1 MEDIINLTE
10 KIIKEL
16 SFKQRL
22 ELLERINEYF
32 QNERD
37 DINIEDALEIYKKS
51 IRNIN
56 LCKRKISN
64 FKGRK
69 KSMIDEK
76 IRKKIKSQF
85 ADL

>member
-10 KIIKEL
+10 KDIKEL
-16 SFKQRL
+16 SFKQQL

-32 QNERD
+32 QDERD
-37 DINIEDALEIYKKS
+37 DINIEDALEIYKKALE
-51 IRNIN
+51 ILTYAREK
-56 LCKRKISN
+56 LVTLKEE
-64 FKGRK
+64 

-76 IRKKIKSQF
+76 YEKIKSQF

>member
-10 KIIKEL
+10 KDIKEL
-16 SFKQRL
+16 SFKHQL

-37 DINIEDALEIYKKS
+37 DINIEDALEIYKKALE
-51 IRNIN
+51 ILTYAREK
-56 LCKRKISN
+56 LVTLKEE
-64 FKGRK
+64 

-76 IRKKIKSQF
+76 YEKIKSQF

>member
-10 KIIKEL
+10 KDIKEL

-37 DINIEDALEIYKKS
+37 DINIEDALEIYKKALE
-51 IRNIN
+51 ILTYAREK
-56 LCKRKISN
+56 LVTLKEE
-64 FKGRK
+64 

-76 IRKKIKSQF
+76 YEKIKSQF

>member
-10 KIIKEL
+10 KDIKEL
-16 SFKQRL
+16 SFKQQL

-37 DINIEDALEIYKKS
+37 DINIEDALEIYKKALE
-51 IRNIN
+51 ILTYAREK
-56 LCKRKISN
+56 LVTLKEE
-64 FKGRK
+64 

-76 IRKKIKSQF
+76 YEKIKSQF

>member
-10 KIIKEL
+10 KDIKEL

-37 DINIEDALEIYKKS
+37 DINIEDALEIYKK
-51 IRNIN
+51 
-56 LCKRKISN
+56 KH
-64 FKGRK
+64 
-69 KSMIDEK
+69 
-76 IRKKIKSQF
+76 
-85 ADL
+85 

>member
-10 KIIKEL
+10 KDIKEL
-16 SFKQRL
+16 SFKQQL

-37 DINIEDALEIYKKS
+37 DINIEDALEIYKKALE
-51 IRNIN
+51 ILTYAREK
-56 LCKRKISN
+56 LVTLKEE
-64 FKGRK
+64 

-76 IRKKIKSQF
+76 YEKIKSQF
-85 ADL
+85 TDL

>member
-10 KIIKEL
+10 KDIKEL
-16 SFKQRL
+16 SFKQQL

-37 DINIEDALEIYKKS
+37 DINIEDALEIYKKALE
-51 IRNIN
+51 ILTYAREK
-56 LCKRKISN
+56 LVTLKEE
-64 FKGRK
+64 

-76 IRKKIKSQF
+76 YEKIKCQF

>member
-10 KIIKEL
+10 KDIKEL
-16 SFKQRL
+16 SFKQQL

-37 DINIEDALEIYKKS
+37 DINIEDALEIYKKALEILTYAREKLVTLKEEKS
-51 IRNIN
+51 I
-56 LCKRKISN
+56 
-64 FKGRK
+64 
-69 KSMIDEK
+69 IDEK
-76 IRKKIKSQF
+76 YEKIKSQF